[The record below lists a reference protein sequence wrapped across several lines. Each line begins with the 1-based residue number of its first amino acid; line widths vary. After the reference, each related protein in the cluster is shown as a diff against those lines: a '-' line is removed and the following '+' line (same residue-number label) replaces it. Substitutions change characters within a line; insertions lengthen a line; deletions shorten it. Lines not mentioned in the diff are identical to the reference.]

1 MPTSERA
8 TATHSTL
15 LVPGFPIALRL
26 RVRAKAMLERRP
38 MREVIAE
45 LIEKAL
51 AMDAKAETK
60 KKESKA

>member
-51 AMDAKAETK
+51 AQEAKGGERRK
-60 KKESKA
+60 P